1 MKVFI
6 VYDSKYGNTKLV
18 AENIMQA
25 LIDKGIETQIGYA
38 KEVEPRN
45 LLCYDALIIGAPN
58 HMGKPSR
65 TITKF
70 IDSLAEIQLNA
81 KVAAAFD
88 TYFQRERNLG
98 KAMRKL
104 EKHITQRLPNLAL
117 VTPGLSIRVK
127 GVNGPIIEGEL
138 PKAKGFGRKLAEH
151 LKDTV
156 KDTAKD

>member
-1 MKVFI
+1 MKAFI
-6 VYDSKYGNTKLV
+6 VYDSKYGNTKTV

-25 LIDKGIETQIGYA
+25 LTDEGIETQIGYA

-65 TITKF
+65 VISKF
-70 IDSLAEIQLNA
+70 VDSLENIQLNA
-81 KVAAAFD
+81 KIAAAFD
-88 TYFQRERNLG
+88 TYFQRERYFG

-104 EKHITQRLPNLAL
+104 ESHINQRLPNLSL

-127 GVNGPIIEGEL
+127 GINGPIVDGEI
-138 PKAKGFGRKLAEH
+138 PKAKEFGRKLAER
-151 LKDTV
+151 LKETI
-156 KDTAKD
+156 KETAKD